1 MPRISIGT
9 LANIMMTA
17 ALVLGAPPK
26 IGDRA
31 PELAIETMLK
41 GPTDNDLSWEA
52 LKGQAI
58 VLEFW
63 ATWCGPCIGAIPHLN
78 ELAEEFSDQ
87 PVRFVSI
94 TDEEESTI
102 EPFLKSQPIAG
113 WVGLDLDR
121 SVFRDYAVL
130 GIPATVLVD
139 REGVI
144 QAVTQPHHVTKTV
157 LLDLLAGRRP
167 DVPEK
172 STGTLLARIS
182 QQKD

>member
-17 ALVLGAPPK
+17 GLALGAPPK
-26 IGDRA
+26 IGDPA

-41 GPTDNDLSWEA
+41 GPADNDLSWKA
-52 LKGQAI
+52 LKGQAL

-63 ATWCGPCIGAIPHLN
+63 ATWCGPCIGAIPHFN

-87 PVRFVSI
+87 PVRFLSI
-94 TDEEESTI
+94 SDEEESII
-102 EPFLKSQPIAG
+102 EPFLDSQPISG

-121 SVFRDYAVL
+121 SVFRDYAVM

-139 REGVI
+139 KEGVI
-144 QAVTQPHHVTKTV
+144 QAVTQPHHVTK
-157 LLDLLAGRRP
+157 DGSARSFGRAA
-167 DVPEK
+167 
-172 STGTLLARIS
+172 ARCPGEVHGHPPRGGR
-182 QQKD
+182 